1 VDSRARIL
9 SSNIS
14 HYGAAVLSVVTV
26 FALTLYPLPF
36 CIDCEYPNPWG
47 HVSVLAE
54 VPVSFWLLIAPF
66 LAGAFPVKKGWLVP
80 LVVVLALIAT
90 QPIGGVAWWSLREN
104 EGPFI
109 LLLGLPVTA
118 VCFGFGSLSRVVL
131 ISARRRAGLGSSVR

>member
-1 VDSRARIL
+1 MDSRASIL
-9 SSNIS
+9 LSKIS
-14 HYGAAVLSVVTV
+14 RYGATVLSVVTV
-26 FALTLYPLPF
+26 FALIVYPLPF

-47 HVSVLAE
+47 HASVQAE

-90 QPIGGVAWWSLREN
+90 QPLGGVAWWSLREN

-118 VCFGFGSLSRVVL
+118 VCFGFGCLTRVIVT
-131 ISARRRAGLGSSVR
+131 SVRRQPGLGS